1 MRDSTSY
8 LTSLKTNPFELVD
21 FTTTSTSDLE
31 IVIKRVRNAN
41 ADDVILGYNFLL
53 N

>member
-1 MRDSTSY
+1 MYFQYVFYQKVFFY
-8 LTSLKTNPFELVD
+8 LTN
-21 FTTTSTSDLE
+21 LE